1 MLDTILY
8 EDHVKNQHTTLD
20 MYPDTSTMIPFFGW
34 NIDVLKIGFNLPPDM
49 ESDMAAN
56 AWQAWLE
63 KYTPNAVKV
72 ARRPTVDYN

>member
-1 MLDTILY
+1 MVPGSPKI
-8 EDHVKNQHTTLD
+8 
-20 MYPDTSTMIPFFGW
+20 
-34 NIDVLKIGFNLPPDM
+34 VLKIGFNLPPDM

-56 AWQAWLE
+56 AWQSWLE